1 MNSGRMGGG
10 KGRWKRK
17 ERKVGVL
24 KGREAVEIGAGGR
37 GVYATKP
44 QYFAVD
50 RRVKVR
56 KTRKKGREPG
66 MQGTRSAG
74 FGPP

>member
-1 MNSGRMGGG
+1 MDPGKMGGG
-10 KGRWKRK
+10 KGRRKRK
-17 ERKVGVL
+17 ERKVTVL
-24 KGREAVEIGAGGR
+24 KGCEAVEIGAGG
-37 GVYATKP
+37 GGLHDKP

-56 KTRKKGREPG
+56 KTRKKGRKPG
-66 MQGTRSAG
+66 MQGTGSAG